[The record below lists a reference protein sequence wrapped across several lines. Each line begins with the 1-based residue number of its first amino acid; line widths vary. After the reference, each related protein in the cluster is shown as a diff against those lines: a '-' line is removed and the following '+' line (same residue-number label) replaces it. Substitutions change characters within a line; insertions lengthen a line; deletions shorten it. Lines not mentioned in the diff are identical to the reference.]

1 MVWKLLGTGL
11 VLSVLGVVVL
21 VARDQLSSED
31 WHNGSPDAVPTGDS
45 ESQG

>member
-31 WHNGSPDAVPTGDS
+31 WHNRGAGEGPTGDS

>member
-11 VLSVLGVVVL
+11 VLSVLGVIAL
-21 VARDQLSSED
+21 VARDHLSSED
-31 WHNGSPDAVPTGDS
+31 WHNRSADDGSTGDS